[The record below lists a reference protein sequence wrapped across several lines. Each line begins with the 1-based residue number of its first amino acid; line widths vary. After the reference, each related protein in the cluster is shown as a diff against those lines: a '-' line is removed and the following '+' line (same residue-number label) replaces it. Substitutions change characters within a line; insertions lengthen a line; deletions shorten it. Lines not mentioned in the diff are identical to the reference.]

1 MVLFYQPLKRKKVT
15 ERDLGSDNESCPS
28 QSILTNYKQ
37 KVYSQTQ
44 TYEEH
49 RNEPNHAPKNG
60 NDEEGLFWQCFNS
73 SSCTLQMHLLFSLVN
88 THVNPR

>member
-15 ERDLGSDNESCPS
+15 EGDLGSDNESCLS

-44 TYEEH
+44 TYEVH

-60 NDEEGLFWQCFNS
+60 NDEVRIILAMFQFKFMYTTNASLIQS
-73 SSCTLQMHLLFSLVN
+73 SKYSC
-88 THVNPR
+88 